1 MPTKPPAPDGL
12 PKSLHEGIPKQGNEE
27 LRAVQK
33 WIDEL
38 IEYRQDVSPS
48 EIEAG
53 DGESINTVEE
63 TSSGTVVIRK
73 NTCGSE
79 GCKCQNGELHG
90 PYKYVVTRNGDSL
103 NWEYKGPVDQGEG

>member
-1 MPTKPPAPDGL
+1 MTSKPAPPDGL
-12 PKSLHEGIPKQGNEE
+12 PKYLRGGIPKQGNED
-27 LRAVQK
+27 LRAVQD

-38 IEYRQDVSPS
+38 IEYRQDVSPNG
-48 EIEAG
+48 IEAG
-53 DGESINTVEE
+53 DGESIEAVEE

-90 PYKYVVTRNGDSL
+90 PYKYVVTRDGDSL
-103 NWEYKGPVDQGEG
+103 NWEYKEPVDQKR